1 MYKSEF
7 DKYLKANKRFSSYM
21 FYGQSTFLV
30 EQYAYL
36 VSKIIAKDEEI
47 EKLYFEEYNFK
58 YAKDRLL
65 QSSLFSSN
73 NVVLIKIDK
82 KIPKKELDSLVEA
95 ANLNKD
101 STLIL
106 ACMGDADFKSM
117 ESSFSAKQNACAVRF
132 FALMPN
138 EAIGFL
144 QNEAKRLKIDYD
156 ENALSHLYFMHRQNI
171 SLSTND
177 LSKLALLNERVT
189 TKLVDLHCFGVGSV
203 NFDDFL
209 HDLIASKDIS
219 NDLSLLLEEGLN
231 EVFILNQ
238 ISSFIQ
244 QLFMISSHARI
255 YAVVNPIEVLGYNPP
270 KNIWEK
276 KSKLAI
282 NIKPK
287 QFLEMLDYILNLEL
301 SIKTEKID
309 NINLYLQASL
319 RKFIVSFR

>member
-7 DKYLKANKRFSSYM
+7 DKYLKADKRFSSYM

-82 KIPKKELDSLVEA
+82 KIPKKELDALVES
-95 ANLNKD
+95 ANINKD

-106 ACMGDADFKSM
+106 ACIGDADFKSM
-117 ESSFSAKQNACAVRF
+117 ESSFTAKQNACAVRF

-177 LSKLALLNERVT
+177 LSKLLVLNERVT

-209 HDLIASKDIS
+209 HDLIA
-219 NDLSLLLEEGLN
+219 
-231 EVFILNQ
+231 
-238 ISSFIQ
+238 
-244 QLFMISSHARI
+244 
-255 YAVVNPIEVLGYNPP
+255 
-270 KNIWEK
+270 
-276 KSKLAI
+276 
-282 NIKPK
+282 
-287 QFLEMLDYILNLEL
+287 
-301 SIKTEKID
+301 
-309 NINLYLQASL
+309 
-319 RKFIVSFR
+319 